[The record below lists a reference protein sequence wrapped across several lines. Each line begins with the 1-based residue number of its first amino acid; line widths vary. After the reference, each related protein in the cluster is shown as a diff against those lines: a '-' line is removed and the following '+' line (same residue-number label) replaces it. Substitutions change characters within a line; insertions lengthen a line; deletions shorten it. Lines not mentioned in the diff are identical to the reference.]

1 MKSGP
6 VLQRRSFIHKTLKGI
21 FLSGMT
27 PAVIGELFS
36 GCSSSKRVTSG
47 FDADDLSQIKALIND
62 RQKPLKW
69 LFTGDSITQ
78 GAKHTLGFRSYPEI
92 FSERVRFEMNR
103 GRDII
108 INSAI
113 SGHVTQNIL
122 EDFEW
127 RIKQFHP
134 DIVSIM
140 IGTNDAAASRN
151 ISVDTFENN
160 LNMLVQKFRDLSAI
174 PILHTPNCIKPEVK
188 SGINER
194 EQLPRYVEVIQ
205 KISER
210 NRVILVDH
218 WKYWEANKDK
228 AMEEKWLNDPLH
240 PNGKGHLEMAR
251 LLFRTL
257 SICDDKSFTCSGQVH
272 F

>member
-1 MKSGP
+1 MQTQSG
-6 VLQRRSFIHKTLKGI
+6 LQRRSFIHKILRGVL
-21 FLSGMT
+21 LSGMV
-27 PAVIGELFS
+27 PAATAELFS
-36 GCSSSKRVTSG
+36 GCSSPRKVASPVNT
-47 FDADDLSQIKALIND
+47 DDLSQIKALIND

-92 FSERVRFEMNR
+92 FSERIRFEMNR
-103 GRDII
+103 GRDIV

-113 SGHVTQNIL
+113 SGHVAQDIL
-122 EDFEW
+122 NDFEW
-127 RIKQFHP
+127 RVGQFHP

-151 ISVDTFENN
+151 ISLGSFEDN
-160 LNMLVQKFRDLSAI
+160 LNTLVQKFRGLSAI
-174 PILHTPNCIKPEVK
+174 PIFHTPNIIKTVEQ
-188 SGINER
+188 SGISER
-194 EQLPRYVEVIQ
+194 EKLPRYVEVIQ
-205 KISER
+205 KVAQEHS
-210 NRVILVDH
+210 VILVDH
-218 WKYWEANKDK
+218 WRYWETNRDK
-228 AMEEKWLNDPLH
+228 VGEEKWLNDPLH
-240 PNGKGHLEMAR
+240 PNGKGHLEMSR